1 MNTTTRNNLLQG
13 VTDALTLFPFAL
25 SVGTLSGFGTAGGC
39 IAAAVSLLFGA
50 VCRVT
55 FVPTY
60 LLLLPVFTAAYRFGA
75 GAGAVCVLLG
85 GVFAFFLS
93 LLQQKMRDMLH
104 TPAIWPGFLVAAAFS
119 TTALQTTH
127 YFDIGA
133 VGGTVPEILRDY
145 VSLGFHPNWRGILYG
160 TIVMVV
166 LITYP
171 RKFKTFSKKL
181 PAAFASLVVTL
192 PLHLLL
198 VQDAAHSPI
207 RELGKLTLRL
217 PDGAFLQ
224 GGFTVSMLP
233 LVLCSA
239 LSLALLMTAGLS
251 KSAAQKLSAV
261 SAVGGFLGGVP
272 VQTDG
277 TARNRISFLV
287 SVPLTV
293 LLFFVPGLHRLPLPC
308 LAVILIV
315 TAWQSVDWGQ
325 LRRAMQP
332 RMLPFMLCDVLL
344 PVLLGTHYA
353 LPVLW
358 ILGLTLS
365 PKPGMIETE
374 RKR

>member
-1 MNTTTRNNLLQG
+1 MKTLSRNDLLQG
-13 VTDALTLFPFAL
+13 ATDALTLFPFAL

-39 IAAAVSLLFGA
+39 AAAAVSLLFGA

-60 LLLLPVFTAAYRFGA
+60 LLLLPVFAAAYRFGA

-85 GVFAFFLS
+85 GAFAFFLS
-93 LLQQKMRDMLH
+93 LLPQKMRDALH
-104 TPAIWPGFLVAAAFS
+104 TPAIRSGFLAAAAFT
-119 TTALQTTH
+119 TTALQTTN

-171 RKFKTFSKKL
+171 RKFKLLSKKL

-198 VQDAAHSPI
+198 VPDAVHSPV
-207 RELGKLTLRL
+207 RELGKMALQL

-233 LVLCSA
+233 LLLCGA
-239 LSLALLMTAGLS
+239 FSLALLMTTGLS
-251 KSAAQKLSAV
+251 KPAAQKLSAA
-261 SAVGGFLGGVP
+261 SAAGGFLGGVP
-272 VQTDG
+272 MQTDG
-277 TARNRISFLV
+277 TTRSRTSFLV
-287 SVPLTV
+287 SAPLTV

-332 RMLPFMLCDVLL
+332 RTLPLVLCAVLL
-344 PVLLGTHYA
+344 PVLVGTHYA
-353 LPVLW
+353 VPVLW

-365 PKPGMIETE
+365 
-374 RKR
+374 